1 MQQIFNLRQFSLN
14 DLRRIVDINN
24 ACLPE
29 NYSDQFFIDLYR
41 RFPETFLIAE
51 ENNEIIGY
59 IMCRIE
65 YGLSKVL
72 LSLRK
77 KGHIVSFAVLQSHRR
92 MTVGSSLI
100 TKAMENMKL
109 YNAKSCFLEVRVT
122 NIPAVNLYKK
132 LGFVVTNTIR
142 SYYIDGEDAYHMSQE
157 L

>member
-1 MQQIFNLRQFSLN
+1 LQQIFNLRRFSLD
-14 DLRRIVDINN
+14 DLRQIVDINN

-29 NYSDQFFIDLYR
+29 HYSDQFFIDLYR

-59 IMCRIE
+59 IMVRIE

-77 KGHIVSFAVLQSHRR
+77 KGHIVSFAVLPSHRR
-92 MTVGSSLI
+92 MAVGSSLI

-109 YNAKSCFLEVRVT
+109 YNAKSCFLEVRVK